1 MWRFIANFILRNRFF
16 ILGAIALITVFFG
29 YYAITQL
36 KLENKYGILLPK
48 DSETTRNYHKFK
60 EYFGE
65 DGGTLVIAVQTDSL
79 YTNANFLKWKELGDS
94 ILQFD
99 GVESIIS
106 EATLFTISNNIEQN
120 KFETNRIF
128 SDVTFQE
135 KSIKEI
141 EKEIKRNPVYNK
153 LLYNDSTNVSLMM
166 IGVDERFLTDQKKS
180 KVVLEIEKLASSY
193 EPHFGEMHYAGLP
206 HLRVVLAKRIQSEM
220 YIFILL
226 CFAVTSVILYL
237 FFRSM
242 RVVMICN
249 SVVVIAV
256 IWAIGSMS
264 FFGFRLSVLM
274 ALIPPLM
281 IVIGVPNC
289 IFLFTKFHQEV
300 KDHGNKV
307 KALSRVIQKI
317 GLATF
322 LTNFTTAIGFMTFI
336 FTNSERMVEF
346 GLSAA
351 LNIIMVFILS
361 ICLLPI
367 FASFSK
373 TPKKKHLKHLD
384 RKMASGL
391 IEGLISIVTKKR
403 IWVYITTIII
413 VVLSVVGLMQI
424 KVSGNITG
432 DLPKNDQILNDVKFM
447 EKHFGGAIPFEVMV
461 DYKEKGR
468 LLKRSTLEKIEAT
481 QGVLMDDT
489 LFSKSISIVDF
500 IKVIN
505 MAYYD
510 NNPDK
515 YTLISNKDKLRLKK
529 YLDNFNMTNANG
541 GGLSVKELLDTTQTT
556 LRIRCQMKD
565 LGSYETSDKVKE
577 LKIKIDSIFN
587 PDRNGIEKYFSK
599 FEKGKKEFADSIL
612 EFYPGVYTSLT
623 AVIAG
628 DNSDLQFKFDSDP
641 ELIKKYISKK
651 EFKGQLRNAID
662 NEYYDIIFTGTSV
675 VVSEGTQYLVFNLI
689 TSLIFAVFMIG
700 VLMALLFRSWRM
712 VVISMLPN
720 LVPLFFTG
728 GIMGWFGIPLKPS
741 TLLVFSIAFGISV
754 DDTIHYLAKYRQE
767 LKLKKYDLKECVILA
782 LRESA
787 LGMFYTS
794 IILFFGFIVFT
805 FSQFGGTQALGLLIS
820 VTLLVAMITNLVLL
834 PTLLLSL
841 ERIITTKSFEEP
853 YFEAYSAESE
863 IDWSDLDIEGE
874 DDDDD
879 TDGNSTKEIK
889 D

>member
-29 YYAITQL
+29 YYAITNL

-48 DSETTRNYHKFK
+48 DSETTRNYQKFK
-60 EYFGE
+60 DYFGE
-65 DGGTLVIAVQTDSL
+65 DGGTLVIAVKTDSL
-79 YTNANFLKWKELGDS
+79 YTNENFLKWKELGDS

-99 GVESIIS
+99 GVESTIS
-106 EATLFTISNNIEQN
+106 EATLFTISNNIAEN

-128 SDVTFQE
+128 SDITYQE
-135 KSIKEI
+135 KSIEEI

-166 IGVDERFLTDQKKS
+166 IGIDERFLSDQKKS
-180 KVVLEIEKLASSY
+180 KVVLEIEKLAQTY
-193 EPHFGEMHYAGLP
+193 ETHFGEMHYAGLP

-300 KDHGNKV
+300 KEHGNKV

-322 LTNFTTAIGFMTFI
+322 LTNFTTAIGFLTFI

-351 LNIIMVFILS
+351 LNIIMVFVLS
-361 ICLLPI
+361 LCLLPI

-384 RKMASGL
+384 RKMASGM
-391 IEGLISIVTKKR
+391 IEGLINVVTRKR
-403 IWVYITTIII
+403 VWVYGTTILI
-413 VVLSVVGLMQI
+413 VALSVVGLFQI
-424 KVSGNITG
+424 KATGNITG
-432 DLPKNDQILNDVKFM
+432 DLPQNDQILNDVKFM

-481 QGVLMDDT
+481 QGVFMADT

-515 YTLISNKDKLRLKK
+515 YTLISNKDRLRLKK

-577 LKIKIDSIFN
+577 MKFKIDSIFN
-587 PDRNGIEKYFSK
+587 PDRKGIENYYSK
-599 FEKGKKEFADSIL
+599 FEKGKKAYVDSIL
-612 EFYPGVYTSLT
+612 EVYPSIYSSLT

-628 DNSDLQFKFDSDP
+628 DNSDLQFQFDSDP

-662 NEYYDIIFTGTSV
+662 NEYYDITLTGTSV

-700 VLMALLFRSWRM
+700 ILMALLFRSWRM

-754 DDTIHYLAKYRQE
+754 DDTIHFLAKYRQE

-820 VTLLVAMITNLVLL
+820 LTLLMAMITNLVLL
-834 PTLLLSL
+834 PSLLLSL

-863 IDWSDLDIEGE
+863 IDWSDLEIEKE
-874 DDDDD
+874 SDDAPEA
-879 TDGNSTKEIK
+879 NSTKEIK

>member
-1 MWRFIANFILRNRFF
+1 MWRFVANFILRNRFF

-29 YYAITQL
+29 YYAITNL

-48 DSETTRNYHKFK
+48 DSETTRNYQKFK
-60 EYFGE
+60 DYFGE
-65 DGGTLVIAVQTDSL
+65 DGGTLVIAVKTDSL
-79 YTNANFLKWKELGDS
+79 YTNENFLKWKELGDS

-99 GVESIIS
+99 GVESTIS
-106 EATLFTISNNIEQN
+106 EATLFTISNNIAEN

-128 SDVTFQE
+128 SDITYQE
-135 KSIKEI
+135 KSIEEI

-166 IGVDERFLTDQKKS
+166 IGIDERFLSDQKKS
-180 KVVLEIEKLASSY
+180 KVVLEIEKLASTY
-193 EPHFGEMHYAGLP
+193 ETHFGEMHYAGLP

-300 KDHGNKV
+300 KEHGNKV

-322 LTNFTTAIGFMTFI
+322 LTNFTTAIGFLTFI

-351 LNIIMVFILS
+351 LNIIMVFVLS
-361 ICLLPI
+361 LCLLPI

-384 RKMASGL
+384 RKMASGM
-391 IEGLISIVTKKR
+391 IEGLINVVTRKR
-403 IWVYITTIII
+403 VWVYGTTILI
-413 VVLSVVGLMQI
+413 VALSVVGLFQI
-424 KVSGNITG
+424 KATGNITG
-432 DLPKNDQILNDVKFM
+432 DLPQNDQILNDVKFM

-481 QGVLMDDT
+481 QGVFMADT

-500 IKVIN
+500 IKVVN

-577 LKIKIDSIFN
+577 MKFKIDSIFN
-587 PDRNGIEKYFSK
+587 PDRKGIESYYSK
-599 FEKGKKEFADSIL
+599 FEKGKKAYVDSIL
-612 EFYPGVYTSLT
+612 EVYPSIYSSLT

-628 DNSDLQFKFDSDP
+628 ENTDLQYQFDSDP

-662 NEYYDIIFTGTSV
+662 NEYYDITLTGTSV

-700 VLMALLFRSWRM
+700 ILMALLFRSWRM

-754 DDTIHYLAKYRQE
+754 DDTIHFLAKYRQE

-820 VTLLVAMITNLVLL
+820 LTLLMAMITNLVLL
-834 PTLLLSL
+834 PSLLLSL

-863 IDWSDLDIEGE
+863 IDWSDLEIEGE

-879 TDGNSTKEIK
+879 TEGNSTKEIK
-889 D
+889 N

>member
-94 ILQFD
+94 ILQYD

-120 KFETNRIF
+120 KFETKRIF
-128 SDVTFQE
+128 SDITYQE
-135 KSIKEI
+135 KSIEEI
-141 EKEIKRNPVYNK
+141 EKEIKRNPVYNR

-180 KVVLEIEKLASSY
+180 KVVLEIEKLASTY
-193 EPHFGEMHYAGLP
+193 GTHFGKMHYAGLP

-226 CFAVTSVILYL
+226 CFAVTSVILYI

-300 KDHGNKV
+300 KEHGNKV
-307 KALSRVIQKI
+307 KALSRVVQKI

-391 IEGLISIVTKKR
+391 IEGLINIVTKKR
-403 IWVYITTIII
+403 VWVYTTTIII
-413 VVLSVVGLMQI
+413 IALSVIGLIQI

-432 DLPKNDQILNDVKFM
+432 DLPQNDQILNDVKFM

-481 QGVLMDDT
+481 QGVFMADT

-500 IKVIN
+500 IKVVN

-515 YTLISNKDKLRLKK
+515 YTLISNKDRLRLKK

-577 LKIKIDSIFN
+577 LNFKIDSIFN
-587 PDRNGIEKYFSK
+587 PDRKGIEKYYAK
-599 FEKGKKEFADSIL
+599 FEKGKKEFVDSIL
-612 EFYPGVYTSLT
+612 EFYPGVYSSLT
-623 AVIAG
+623 AEIAG
-628 DNSDLQFKFDSDP
+628 DNSNLQFKFDSDP

-651 EFKGQLRNAID
+651 EFKGQLRNAIN
-662 NEYYDIIFTGTSV
+662 NEYYDITLTGTSV

-700 VLMALLFRSWRM
+700 ILMALLFRSWRM

-754 DDTIHYLAKYRQE
+754 DDTIHFLAKYRQE
-767 LKLKKYDLKECVILA
+767 LKLKRYDLKECVILA

-834 PTLLLSL
+834 PSLLLSL

-853 YFEAYSAESE
+853 YFEAYSAESD
-863 IDWSDLDIEGE
+863 IDWADLEIEGE
-874 DDDDD
+874 DDDE
-879 TDGNSTKEIK
+879 TEGNSTKEIK

>member
-1 MWRFIANFILRNRFF
+1 MWRFVANFILRNRFF

-29 YYAITQL
+29 YYAITNL

-48 DSETTRNYHKFK
+48 DSETTRNYQKFK
-60 EYFGE
+60 DYFGE
-65 DGGTLVIAVQTDSL
+65 DGGTLVIAVKTDSL
-79 YTNANFLKWKELGDS
+79 YTNENFLKWKELGDS

-99 GVESIIS
+99 GVESTIS
-106 EATLFTISNNIEQN
+106 EATLFTISNNIAEN

-128 SDVTFQE
+128 SDITYQE
-135 KSIKEI
+135 KSIEEI

-166 IGVDERFLTDQKKS
+166 IGIDERFLSDQKKS
-180 KVVLEIEKLASSY
+180 KVVLEIEKLASTY
-193 EPHFGEMHYAGLP
+193 ETHFGEMHYAGLP

-300 KDHGNKV
+300 KEHGNKV

-322 LTNFTTAIGFMTFI
+322 LTNFTTAIGFLTFI

-351 LNIIMVFILS
+351 LNIIMVFVLS
-361 ICLLPI
+361 LCLLPI

-384 RKMASGL
+384 RKMASGM
-391 IEGLISIVTKKR
+391 IEGLINVVTRKR
-403 IWVYITTIII
+403 VWVYGTTIFI
-413 VVLSVVGLMQI
+413 VALSVVGLFQI
-424 KVSGNITG
+424 KATGNITG
-432 DLPKNDQILNDVKFM
+432 DLPQNDQILNDVKFM

-481 QGVLMDDT
+481 QGVFMADT

-500 IKVIN
+500 IKVVN

-515 YTLISNKDKLRLKK
+515 YTLISNKDRLRLKK

-577 LKIKIDSIFN
+577 MKFKIDSIFN
-587 PDRNGIEKYFSK
+587 PDRKGIENYYSK
-599 FEKGKKEFADSIL
+599 FEKGKKAYVDSIL
-612 EFYPGVYTSLT
+612 EVYPSIYSSLT
-623 AVIAG
+623 AEIAG
-628 DNSDLQFKFDSDP
+628 DNSDLQFQFDSDP

-662 NEYYDIIFTGTSV
+662 NEYYDITLTGTSV

-700 VLMALLFRSWRM
+700 LLMALLFRSWRM

-754 DDTIHYLAKYRQE
+754 DDTIHFLAKYRQE

-820 VTLLVAMITNLVLL
+820 LTLLMAMITNLVLL
-834 PTLLLSL
+834 PSLLLSL

-863 IDWSDLDIEGE
+863 IDWSDLEIEGE
-874 DDDDD
+874 EDDD
-879 TDGNSTKEIK
+879 TEGNSTKEIK

>member
-1 MWRFIANFILRNRFF
+1 
-16 ILGAIALITVFFG
+16 
-29 YYAITQL
+29 
-36 KLENKYGILLPK
+36 
-48 DSETTRNYHKFK
+48 
-60 EYFGE
+60 
-65 DGGTLVIAVQTDSL
+65 
-79 YTNANFLKWKELGDS
+79 
-94 ILQFD
+94 
-99 GVESIIS
+99 
-106 EATLFTISNNIEQN
+106 
-120 KFETNRIF
+120 
-128 SDVTFQE
+128 
-135 KSIKEI
+135 
-141 EKEIKRNPVYNK
+141 
-153 LLYNDSTNVSLMM
+153 
-166 IGVDERFLTDQKKS
+166 
-180 KVVLEIEKLASSY
+180 
-193 EPHFGEMHYAGLP
+193 
-206 HLRVVLAKRIQSEM
+206 
-220 YIFILL
+220 
-226 CFAVTSVILYL
+226 
-237 FFRSM
+237 
-242 RVVMICN
+242 
-249 SVVVIAV
+249 VVVVAV

-300 KDHGNKV
+300 KEHGNKV

-322 LTNFTTAIGFMTFI
+322 LTNFTTAIGFLTFI
-336 FTNSERMVEF
+336 FTNSDRMVEF

-351 LNIIMVFILS
+351 LNILMVFVLS

-384 RKMASGL
+384 RKMASGM
-391 IEGLISIVTKKR
+391 IEGLINIVTRKRVLVYVVTILIVSLSIV
-403 IWVYITTIII
+403 
-413 VVLSVVGLMQI
+413 GLFQI
-424 KVSGNITG
+424 KATGNITG
-432 DLPKNDQILNDVKFM
+432 DLPQNDQILNDVKFM
-447 EKHFGGAIPFEVMV
+447 EKHFGGAIPFEVMI

-481 QGVLMDDT
+481 QQVFVADT
-489 LFSKSISIVDF
+489 LFSKSISVVDF
-500 IKVIN
+500 IKVVN

-510 NNPDK
+510 NNPEK
-515 YTLISNKDKLRLKK
+515 YTLIANKDKLRLKK

-577 LKIKIDSIFN
+577 LKFKIDSIFN
-587 PDRNGIEKYFSK
+587 PDRKGIEKYYSK
-599 FEKGKKEFADSIL
+599 FEKGKKTYVDSIF
-612 EFYPGVYTSLT
+612 EVYPSIYSSLT
-623 AVIAG
+623 AEISK
-628 DNSDLQFKFDSDP
+628 DNSDLQFQFDSDP
-641 ELIKKYISKK
+641 TLIKKYISKK

-662 NEYYDIIFTGTSV
+662 NEYYDITLTGTSV

-700 VLMALLFRSWRM
+700 ILMALLFRSWRM

-720 LVPLFFTG
+720 LVPLIFTG
-728 GIMGWFGIPLKPS
+728 GIMGWLGIPLKPS

-754 DDTIHYLAKYRQE
+754 DDTIHFLAKYRQE
-767 LKLKKYDLKECVILA
+767 LKLKKFDLKESVILA

-820 VTLLVAMITNLVLL
+820 LTLLMAMITNLVLL
-834 PTLLLSL
+834 PSLLLTL
-841 ERIITTKSFEEP
+841 ERMITTKSFEEP
-853 YFEAYSAESE
+853 YFEAYTAESE
-863 IDWSDLDIEGE
+863 IDWSDLEIEGDE
-874 DDDDD
+874 DDES
-879 TDGNSTKEIK
+879 DGDQKKEIT

>member
-94 ILQFD
+94 ILQYD

-120 KFETNRIF
+120 KFETKRIF
-128 SDVTFQE
+128 SDITYQE
-135 KSIKEI
+135 KSIEEI
-141 EKEIKRNPVYNK
+141 EKEIKRNPVYNR

-180 KVVLEIEKLASSY
+180 KVVLEIEKLASTY
-193 EPHFGEMHYAGLP
+193 GTHFGKMHYAGLP

-226 CFAVTSVILYL
+226 CFAVTSVILYI

-300 KDHGNKV
+300 KEHGNKV

-391 IEGLISIVTKKR
+391 IEGLINIVTKKR
-403 IWVYITTIII
+403 VWVYTTTIII
-413 VVLSVVGLMQI
+413 IALSVIGLIQI

-432 DLPKNDQILNDVKFM
+432 DLPQNDQILNDVKFM

-481 QGVLMDDT
+481 QGVFMADT

-500 IKVIN
+500 IKVVN

-515 YTLISNKDKLRLKK
+515 YTLISNKDRLRLKK

-577 LKIKIDSIFN
+577 LNFKIDSIFN
-587 PDRNGIEKYFSK
+587 PDRKGIEKYYAK
-599 FEKGKKEFADSIL
+599 FEKGKKEFVDSIL
-612 EFYPGVYTSLT
+612 EFYPGVYSSLT
-623 AVIAG
+623 AEIAG
-628 DNSDLQFKFDSDP
+628 DNSNLQFKFDSDP

-651 EFKGQLRNAID
+651 EFKGQLRNAIN
-662 NEYYDIIFTGTSV
+662 NEYYDITLTGTSV

-700 VLMALLFRSWRM
+700 ILMALLFRSWRM

-754 DDTIHYLAKYRQE
+754 DDTIHFLAKYRQE
-767 LKLKKYDLKECVILA
+767 LKLKRYDLKECVILA

-834 PTLLLSL
+834 PSLLLSL

-853 YFEAYSAESE
+853 YFEAYSAESD
-863 IDWSDLDIEGE
+863 IDWADLEIEGE
-874 DDDDD
+874 DDDE
-879 TDGNSTKEIK
+879 TEGNSTKEIK

>member
-29 YYAITQL
+29 YYAITNL

-48 DSETTRNYHKFK
+48 DSETTTNYNKFK

-79 YTNANFLKWKELGDS
+79 YTNENFLKWKELGDS
-94 ILQFD
+94 ILQFN

-106 EATLFTISNNIEQN
+106 EATLFTISNNIAEN

-128 SDVTFQE
+128 SDVTYQE
-135 KSIKEI
+135 KSIEDI

-166 IGVDERFLTDQKKS
+166 IGIDERFLSDQKKS
-180 KVVLEIEKLASSY
+180 KVVLEIEKLASTY
-193 EPHFGEMHYAGLP
+193 NTHFGEMHYAGLP

-249 SVVVIAV
+249 SVVVVAV

-300 KDHGNKV
+300 KEHGNKV

-322 LTNFTTAIGFMTFI
+322 LTNFTTALGFLTFI

-384 RKMASGL
+384 RKMASGMIESL
-391 IEGLISIVTKKR
+391 INVVTRKR
-403 IWVYITTIII
+403 VWVYGITLFI
-413 VVLSVVGLMQI
+413 VALSVIGLFQI
-424 KVSGNITG
+424 KATGNITG
-432 DLPKNDQILNDVKFM
+432 DLPKNDQILNDVKFI
-447 EKHFGGAIPFEVMV
+447 EKHFGGAIPFEVMI

-481 QGVLMDDT
+481 QNVFVADT

-515 YTLISNKDKLRLKK
+515 YTLISNKDRLRLKK

-541 GGLSVKELLDTTQTT
+541 GGLSVKELLDTTQTM
-556 LRIRCQMKD
+556 LRIRCQMID

-577 LKIKIDSIFN
+577 LKFKIDSIFN
-587 PDRNGIEKYFSK
+587 PDRKGIEKYYAK
-599 FEKGKKEFADSIL
+599 FEKGKKSYADSIL
-612 EFYPGVYTSLT
+612 EVYPSIYSSLT
-623 AVIAG
+623 AEISG
-628 DNSDLQFKFDSDP
+628 NNSDLQFQFDSDP
-641 ELIKKYISKK
+641 SLIKKYFSKK

-662 NEYYDIIFTGTSV
+662 NEYYDITLTGTSV

-700 VLMALLFRSWRM
+700 ILMALLFRSWRM

-754 DDTIHYLAKYRQE
+754 DDTIHFLAKYRQE
-767 LKLKKYDLKECVILA
+767 LKLKRYDLKECVILA

-820 VTLLVAMITNLVLL
+820 VTLLMAMITNLLLL
-834 PTLLLSL
+834 PSLLLSL

-863 IDWSDLDIEGE
+863 IDWSDLEIESEE
-874 DDDDD
+874 DDTSGDKPPKDL
-879 TDGNSTKEIK
+879 TD
-889 D
+889 

>member
-29 YYAITQL
+29 YYAITNL

-48 DSETTRNYHKFK
+48 DSETTRNYQKFK
-60 EYFGE
+60 DYFGE
-65 DGGTLVIAVQTDSL
+65 DGGTLVIAVKTDSL
-79 YTNANFLKWKELGDS
+79 YTNENFLKWKELGDS

-99 GVESIIS
+99 GVESTIS
-106 EATLFTISNNIEQN
+106 EATLFTISNNIAEN

-128 SDVTFQE
+128 SDITYQE
-135 KSIKEI
+135 KSIEEI

-166 IGVDERFLTDQKKS
+166 IGIDERFLSDQKKS
-180 KVVLEIEKLASSY
+180 KVVLEIEKLAQTY
-193 EPHFGEMHYAGLP
+193 ETHFGEMHYAGLP

-300 KDHGNKV
+300 KEHGNKV

-322 LTNFTTAIGFMTFI
+322 LTNFTTAIGFLTFI

-351 LNIIMVFILS
+351 LNIIMVFVLS
-361 ICLLPI
+361 LCLLPI

-384 RKMASGL
+384 RKMASGM
-391 IEGLISIVTKKR
+391 IEGLINVVTRKR
-403 IWVYITTIII
+403 VWVYGTTILI
-413 VVLSVVGLMQI
+413 VALSVVGLFQI
-424 KVSGNITG
+424 KATGNITG
-432 DLPKNDQILNDVKFM
+432 DLPQNDQILNDVKFM

-481 QGVLMDDT
+481 QGVFMADT

-515 YTLISNKDKLRLKK
+515 YTLISNKDRLRLKK

-577 LKIKIDSIFN
+577 MKFKIDSIFN
-587 PDRNGIEKYFSK
+587 PDRKGIENYYSK
-599 FEKGKKEFADSIL
+599 FEKGKKAYVDSIL
-612 EFYPGVYTSLT
+612 EVYPSIYSSLT

-628 DNSDLQFKFDSDP
+628 DNSDLQFQFDSDP

-662 NEYYDIIFTGTSV
+662 NEYYDITLTGTSV

-700 VLMALLFRSWRM
+700 ILMALLFRSWRM

-754 DDTIHYLAKYRQE
+754 DDTIHFLAKYRQE

-820 VTLLVAMITNLVLL
+820 LTLLMAMITNLVLL
-834 PTLLLSL
+834 PSLLLSL

-874 DDDDD
+874 DDADD
-879 TDGNSTKEIK
+879 TEGSSTKEIK

>member
-1 MWRFIANFILRNRFF
+1 MWRFIANFILRNRFL

-99 GVESIIS
+99 GVESTIS
-106 EATLFTISNNIEQN
+106 EATLFTISNNIEEN
-120 KFETNRIF
+120 KFETKRIF
-128 SDVTFQE
+128 SDITYQE
-135 KSIKEI
+135 KSIEEI

-166 IGVDERFLTDQKKS
+166 IGIDERFLSDQKKS
-180 KVVLEIEKLASSY
+180 KVVLEIEKLAQTY
-193 EPHFGEMHYAGLP
+193 ESHFGQLHYAGLP
-206 HLRVVLAKRIQSEM
+206 HLRVVLAKRIQAEM

-242 RVVMICN
+242 RVVLICN
-249 SVVVIAV
+249 SVVVVAV

-300 KDHGNKV
+300 KEHGNKV

-322 LTNFTTAIGFMTFI
+322 LTNFTTAIGFLTFI
-336 FTNSERMVEF
+336 FTNSDRMVEF

-351 LNIIMVFILS
+351 LNILMVFVLS

-384 RKMASGL
+384 RKMASGM
-391 IEGLISIVTKKR
+391 IEGLINIVTRKRVLVYVVTILIVSLSIV
-403 IWVYITTIII
+403 
-413 VVLSVVGLMQI
+413 GLFQI
-424 KVSGNITG
+424 KATGNITG
-432 DLPKNDQILNDVKFM
+432 DLPQNDQILNDVKFM
-447 EKHFGGAIPFEVMV
+447 EKHFGGAIPFEVMI

-481 QGVLMDDT
+481 QQVFVADT
-489 LFSKSISIVDF
+489 LFSKSISVVDF
-500 IKVIN
+500 IKVVN

-510 NNPDK
+510 NNPEK
-515 YTLISNKDKLRLKK
+515 YTLIANKDKLRLKK

-577 LKIKIDSIFN
+577 LKFKIDSIFN
-587 PDRNGIEKYFSK
+587 PDRKGIEKYYSK
-599 FEKGKKEFADSIL
+599 FEKGKKTYVDSIF
-612 EFYPGVYTSLT
+612 EVYPSIYSSLT
-623 AVIAG
+623 AEISK
-628 DNSDLQFKFDSDP
+628 DNSDLQFQFDSDP
-641 ELIKKYISKK
+641 TLIKKYISKK

-662 NEYYDIIFTGTSV
+662 NEYYDITLTGTSV

-700 VLMALLFRSWRM
+700 ILMALLFRSWRM

-720 LVPLFFTG
+720 LVPLIFTG
-728 GIMGWFGIPLKPS
+728 GIMGWLGIPLKPS

-754 DDTIHYLAKYRQE
+754 DDTIHFLAKYRQE
-767 LKLKKYDLKECVILA
+767 LKLKKFDLKESVILA

-820 VTLLVAMITNLVLL
+820 LTLLMAMITNLVLL
-834 PTLLLSL
+834 PSLLLTL
-841 ERIITTKSFEEP
+841 ERMITTKSFEEP
-853 YFEAYSAESE
+853 YFEAYTAESE
-863 IDWSDLDIEGE
+863 IDWSDLEIEGDE
-874 DDDDD
+874 DDES
-879 TDGNSTKEIK
+879 DGDQKKEIT

>member
-1 MWRFIANFILRNRFF
+1 MWRFIANFILRNRFL

-99 GVESIIS
+99 GVESTIS
-106 EATLFTISNNIEQN
+106 EATLFTISNNIEEN
-120 KFETNRIF
+120 KFETKRIF
-128 SDVTFQE
+128 SDITYQE
-135 KSIKEI
+135 KSIEEI

-166 IGVDERFLTDQKKS
+166 IGIDERFLSDQKKS
-180 KVVLEIEKLASSY
+180 KVVLEIEKLAQTY
-193 EPHFGEMHYAGLP
+193 ESHFGQLHYAGLP
-206 HLRVVLAKRIQSEM
+206 HLRVVLAKRIQAEM

-242 RVVMICN
+242 RVVLICN
-249 SVVVIAV
+249 SVVVVAV

-300 KDHGNKV
+300 KEHGNKV

-322 LTNFTTAIGFMTFI
+322 LTNFTTAIGFLTFI
-336 FTNSERMVEF
+336 FTNSDRMVEF

-351 LNIIMVFILS
+351 LNILMVFVLS

-384 RKMASGL
+384 RKMASGM
-391 IEGLISIVTKKR
+391 IEGLINIVTRKRVLVYVVTILIVSLSIV
-403 IWVYITTIII
+403 
-413 VVLSVVGLMQI
+413 GLFQI
-424 KVSGNITG
+424 KATGNITG
-432 DLPKNDQILNDVKFM
+432 DLPQNDQILNDVKFM
-447 EKHFGGAIPFEVMV
+447 EKHFGGAIPFEVMI

-481 QGVLMDDT
+481 QQVFVADT
-489 LFSKSISIVDF
+489 LFSKSISVVDF
-500 IKVIN
+500 IKVVN

-510 NNPDK
+510 NNPEK
-515 YTLISNKDKLRLKK
+515 YTLIANKDKLRLKK

-577 LKIKIDSIFN
+577 LKFKIDSIFN
-587 PDRNGIEKYFSK
+587 PDRKGIEKYYSK
-599 FEKGKKEFADSIL
+599 FEKGKKTYVDSIF
-612 EFYPGVYTSLT
+612 EVYPSIYSSLT
-623 AVIAG
+623 AEISK
-628 DNSDLQFKFDSDP
+628 DNSDLQFQFDSDP
-641 ELIKKYISKK
+641 TLIKKYISKK

-662 NEYYDIIFTGTSV
+662 NEYYDITLTGTSV

-700 VLMALLFRSWRM
+700 ILMALLFRSWRM

-720 LVPLFFTG
+720 LVPLIFTG
-728 GIMGWFGIPLKPS
+728 GIMGWLGIPLKPS

-754 DDTIHYLAKYRQE
+754 DDTIHFLAKYRQE

-820 VTLLVAMITNLVLL
+820 LTLLMAMITNLVLL
-834 PTLLLSL
+834 PSLLLTL
-841 ERIITTKSFEEP
+841 ERMITTKSFEEP
-853 YFEAYSAESE
+853 YFEAYTAESE
-863 IDWSDLDIEGE
+863 IDWSDLEIEGDE
-874 DDDDD
+874 DDES
-879 TDGNSTKEIK
+879 DGDQKKEIT

>member
-1 MWRFIANFILRNRFF
+1 MWRFVANFILRNRFF

-29 YYAITQL
+29 YYAITNL

-48 DSETTRNYHKFK
+48 DSETTRNYQKFK
-60 EYFGE
+60 DYFGE
-65 DGGTLVIAVQTDSL
+65 DGGTLVIAVKTDSL
-79 YTNANFLKWKELGDS
+79 YTNENFLKWKELGDS

-99 GVESIIS
+99 GVESTIS
-106 EATLFTISNNIEQN
+106 EATLFTISNNIAEN
-120 KFETNRIF
+120 KFETKRIF
-128 SDVTFQE
+128 SDITYQE
-135 KSIKEI
+135 KSIEEI

-153 LLYNDSTNVSLMM
+153 LLYNDSSNVSLMM
-166 IGVDERFLTDQKKS
+166 IGIDERFLSDQKKS
-180 KVVLEIEKLASSY
+180 KVVLEIEKLASTY
-193 EPHFGEMHYAGLP
+193 ETHFGEMHYAGLP

-300 KDHGNKV
+300 KEHGNKV

-322 LTNFTTAIGFMTFI
+322 LTNFTTAIGFLTFI

-361 ICLLPI
+361 LCLLPI

-384 RKMASGL
+384 RKMASGM
-391 IEGLISIVTKKR
+391 IEGLINIVTRKR
-403 IWVYITTIII
+403 AWVYSTTIFIVAVSII
-413 VVLSVVGLMQI
+413 GLFQI
-424 KVSGNITG
+424 KATGNITG
-432 DLPKNDQILNDVKFM
+432 DLPQNDQILNDVKFM

-468 LLKRSTLEKIEAT
+468 LLKRSNLEKIEAT
-481 QGVLMDDT
+481 QAVFMADT

-500 IKVIN
+500 IKVVN

-577 LKIKIDSIFN
+577 MKFKIDSIFN
-587 PDRNGIEKYFSK
+587 PDRKGIENYYSK
-599 FEKGKKEFADSIL
+599 FEKGKKSYVDSIL
-612 EFYPGVYTSLT
+612 EVYPSIYSSLT
-623 AVIAG
+623 AEISG
-628 DNSDLQFKFDSDP
+628 DNSDLQFRFDSDP

-651 EFKGQLRNAID
+651 QFKGQLRNAID
-662 NEYYDIIFTGTSV
+662 NEYYDITLTGTSV

-689 TSLIFAVFMIG
+689 TSLIFAIFMIG
-700 VLMALLFRSWRM
+700 FLMALLFRSWRM

-754 DDTIHYLAKYRQE
+754 DDTIHFLAKYRQE

-820 VTLLVAMITNLVLL
+820 LTLLMAMITNLVLL
-834 PTLLLSL
+834 PSLLLSL

-853 YFEAYSAESE
+853 YFEAYTAESD
-863 IDWSDLDIEGE
+863 IDWADLEIEGE
-874 DDDDD
+874 DDDD
-879 TDGNSTKEIK
+879 TEANSTKEIK

>member
-1 MWRFIANFILRNRFF
+1 MWRFVANFILRNRFF

-94 ILQFD
+94 ILQYD

-120 KFETNRIF
+120 KFETKRIF
-128 SDVTFQE
+128 SDITYQE
-135 KSIKEI
+135 KSIEEI

-166 IGVDERFLTDQKKS
+166 IGIDERFLTDQKKS
-180 KVVLEIEKLASSY
+180 KVVLEIEKLASTY
-193 EPHFGEMHYAGLP
+193 EMHFGEMHYAGLP

-391 IEGLISIVTKKR
+391 IEGLIKIVTKKR
-403 IWVYITTIII
+403 VWVYVTTIII
-413 VVLSVVGLMQI
+413 ICLSVIGLFQI
-424 KVSGNITG
+424 TATGNITG

-468 LLKRSTLEKIEAT
+468 LLKRSNLEKIEAT
-481 QGVLMDDT
+481 QAVFMADT

-500 IKVIN
+500 IKVVN

-577 LKIKIDSIFN
+577 MKFKIDSIFN
-587 PDRNGIEKYFSK
+587 PDRKGIENYYSK
-599 FEKGKKEFADSIL
+599 FEKGKKAYVDSIL
-612 EFYPGVYTSLT
+612 EVYPSIYSSLT
-623 AVIAG
+623 AEIAG
-628 DNSDLQFKFDSDP
+628 DNSDLQFRFDSDP

-651 EFKGQLRNAID
+651 QFKGQLRNAID
-662 NEYYDIIFTGTSV
+662 NEYYDITLTGTSV

-689 TSLIFAVFMIG
+689 TSLIFAIFMIG
-700 VLMALLFRSWRM
+700 FLMALLFRSWRM

-754 DDTIHYLAKYRQE
+754 DDTIHFLAKYRQE

-820 VTLLVAMITNLVLL
+820 LTLLMAMITNLVLL
-834 PTLLLSL
+834 PSLLLSL

-853 YFEAYSAESE
+853 YFEAYTAESD
-863 IDWSDLDIEGE
+863 IDWADLEIEGE
-874 DDDDD
+874 DDDD
-879 TDGNSTKEIK
+879 TEANSTKEIK